1 MTLVFRIFNFHCGL
15 FCHCV
20 IINKVNPHAPSRIGR
35 EHPTELL
42 KVQLLIVDVD
52 DQLTLFV
59 ILKVAS

>member
-1 MTLVFRIFNFHCGL
+1 MTLVFRIFDFHRGL

-20 IINKVNPHAPSRIGR
+20 IINKINSHAPSRIGR

-42 KVQLLIVDVD
+42 KVQLFIVELD
-52 DQLTLFV
+52 DQLTLVV